1 MGYIGQIMIA
11 SILSQEA
18 RFNPFNNEN
27 KTNRQTKNQLFISLS
42 LLDTYIWRPKSF
54 CAFHGIM

>member
-42 LLDTYIWRPKSF
+42 LLDTYI
-54 CAFHGIM
+54 